1 MWTISAEAMSP
12 LITAYD
18 CKILE
23 LQDALKSQTAQLE
36 VLNDHCQE
44 IVAENE
50 KLRDN
55 QLENLKNSSKDRRA
69 AGAASGLEPFAPINS
84 EMMAEMNERLDIL
97 MSENAL
103 LLEQKNLLRG
113 ELEKYQGDL
122 AKRTA
127 EMQDISSKH
136 KAYGKE
142 MKNLKDLLEQTEGD
156 RDDIGAKLLRQGET
170 MGKMEAERESLM
182 DDYVHIQKSN
192 KKAEKTIEDLS
203 KQMKG
208 LVMKSDE
215 ESVAYMRRTKTAETR
230 VRELHIQ
237 LQKTTAELHTSQD
250 NSRKLRREY
259 QATRADAEG
268 MLQVLSGLERQ
279 IADFTSRESDF
290 EKRMKENREALEVA
304 LAAKDQALAREEHSR
319 REIERL
325 LIERKKT
332 ALDRQKDVDQATELS
347 LGRSQV
353 YIKTVEKNLEELTLT
368 NTQLKADTE
377 LALKENRGDKA
388 NIENYSKLL
397 DEQRRAT
404 FDDIKQLSDKLTA
417 VTVAKEEE
425 LRRRIEVQEF
435 NKEMRTTIDKMRS
448 QMEHTTMQADS
459 KEKTLNTEIS
469 SLKIRLKENTRQL
482 NEKNRQL
489 LRKHS
494 ELEEMK
500 IDFDERIVSLERR
513 RQDDVT
519 TLQKTNVELEA
530 TVREI
535 AHNQSADANESKNLI
550 AQIKEKNVTAMK
562 YLEQRLL
569 EERDNVEDLIEKKR
583 VLEDSIFESQEE
595 RTQLVHLVEDA
606 RSTIR
611 DLQGKLDEAQ
621 STITDL
627 MNNVGTS
634 NMGVSKYS
642 AISGSKTLT
651 NVSTAK
657 INDFKRQSKVPMTDS
672 DFGIVSESRAREFD
686 AKVASILMEDDDDDD
701 YVDEDID
708 EDINNVL

>member
-182 DDYVHIQKSN
+182 NDYVHIQKSN

-237 LQKTTAELHTSQD
+237 LQKTTAELHISQD

-397 DEQRRAT
+397 DEQRKAT

-435 NKEMRTTIDKMRS
+435 NKEMRTTIDKM
-448 QMEHTTMQADS
+448 MM
-459 KEKTLNTEIS
+459 LNS
-469 SLKIRLKENTRQL
+469 SVLV
-482 NEKNRQL
+482 
-489 LRKHS
+489 
-494 ELEEMK
+494 
-500 IDFDERIVSLERR
+500 VS
-513 RQDDVT
+513 
-519 TLQKTNVELEA
+519 
-530 TVREI
+530 
-535 AHNQSADANESKNLI
+535 
-550 AQIKEKNVTAMK
+550 
-562 YLEQRLL
+562 
-569 EERDNVEDLIEKKR
+569 
-583 VLEDSIFESQEE
+583 
-595 RTQLVHLVEDA
+595 LVHLLRLMVLLSPCLTGTA
-606 RSTIR
+606 MTFKAYYLPTLLLLSRCFVP
-611 DLQGKLDEAQ
+611 LKLKIGFLHMYKICGGANQRNFPWMSLLSFCPPTLFPRNPSLSAPE
-621 STITDL
+621 
-627 MNNVGTS
+627 TS
-634 NMGVSKYS
+634 NAQNLSNHLL
-642 AISGSKTLT
+642 ISSRDA
-651 NVSTAK
+651 N
-657 INDFKRQSKVPMTDS
+657 QSLNIPQIHLKH
-672 DFGIVSESRAREFD
+672 
-686 AKVASILMEDDDDDD
+686 
-701 YVDEDID
+701 
-708 EDINNVL
+708 